1 MAKEKRKPLT
11 AIQLIEILRDRVK
24 EYGDLPVTVNTQEG
38 GTYSLYVRCDMDEPE
53 DKGNASDNRHWII
66 EKTS

>member
-11 AIQLIEILRDRVK
+11 ASQLIEILRDRVK

-38 GTYSLYVRCDMDEPE
+38 GTYSLYDGWDVSVATWT
-53 DKGNASDNRHWII
+53 NT
-66 EKTS
+66 KTQETHQTIDIG

>member
-24 EYGDLPVTVNTQEG
+24 EYGDLPVTVNTQDG
-38 GTYSLYVRCDMDEPE
+38 GTYSLYDGCDVSLVTWTNP
-53 DKGNASDNRHWII
+53 
-66 EKTS
+66 KTKETHQTIDIG